1 MSSRKHGRR
10 MGGFTLA
17 ELMIVVLL
25 VGAILAVGAPNFQQF
40 RLNNRLTNAAN
51 DMLGIITVARTEA
64 IKRQRSVSA
73 CRSDTPLSLDATC
86 SKTSGAGWIVFLDA
100 DNNCVRGDTLSE
112 PLVSTRTFDNTMAN
126 NALNVRTDGECLQF
140 GASGFRQKVGG
151 LDSLNHVTICDK
163 RGMSAPDGQTM
174 SAGRG
179 VLITAT
185 GRARIT
191 RVVGGGSAEDVLS
204 DAWKNAKCPS

>member
-1 MSSRKHGRR
+1 MR
-10 MGGFTLA
+10 GFTLT
-17 ELMIVVLL
+17 ELMIVVVLA
-25 VGAILAVGAPNFQQF
+25 GAILALGVPSFQQF

-51 DMLGIITVARTEA
+51 DMLAVITVARTEA

-73 CRSDTPLSLDATC
+73 CRSDTPASLDATC

-100 DNNCVRGDTLSE
+100 DNNCVRGDTVSE
-112 PLVSTRTFDNTMAN
+112 PLINARTFDQGITN

-140 GASGFRQKVGG
+140 GASGFRQNVGG
-151 LDSLNHVTICDK
+151 LTSLNHVTLCDK
-163 RGMSAPDGQTM
+163 RGMAAPDGQTM

-179 VLITAT
+179 VLITVT

-191 RVVGGGSAEDVLS
+191 RNTSGTATENVLS
-204 DAWKNAKCPS
+204 DAWKDAKCPS